1 MTDPTSMSWCRS
13 LPRSAFLAVGA
24 LLLSVPP
31 AGAQQQPGEGALV
44 DEVVVVPVQD
54 HSISVLLTHRA
65 GETKFTRA
73 VALFPGEP
81 GRGNLRVENSAIQYD
96 NQRGNFLVRARRH
109 FLEPGVLA
117 VVVDAPSDQQSGLFT
132 HAFRAS
138 ERYGQDIR
146 AVVAAV
152 NKRHGA
158 LDWTFIG
165 HSEGVV
171 SAAHAGRMLPT
182 DARRVVLAAS
192 LTSPNYQGAGLTVE
206 DAKRISVP
214 ILWVHHRNDPCR
226 FTSYSR
232 AKDFAEETRSPLLTV
247 SGAKGSR
254 GEACKPYT
262 EHGFVGMEQ
271 PAIQAIN
278 EWIRT
283 GKPPGKVPD
292 K

>member
-1 MTDPTSMSWCRS
+1 MNWCRS
-13 LPRSAFLAVGA
+13 IPKRAIYIVGTILLIALPASAQER
-24 LLLSVPP
+24 PKD
-31 AGAQQQPGEGALV
+31 GALV

-54 HSISVLLTHRA
+54 HRISVLLTHRA

-81 GRGNLRVENSAIQYD
+81 GRGNLRAENGEIQYD

-138 ERYGQDIR
+138 ERYGQDIK
-146 AVVAAV
+146 AMIAAIT
-152 NKRHGA
+152 KRFGA
-158 LDWTFIG
+158 MDWTFIG

-171 SAAHAGRMLPT
+171 SAAHAARMLPSE
-182 DARRVVLAAS
+182 ARRVALASS
-192 LTSPNYQGAGLTVE
+192 LTSPNYQGAGLTLA
-206 DAKRISVP
+206 DAKKINVP
-214 ILWVHHRNDPCR
+214 ILWVHHKNDPCR

-232 AKDFAEETRSPLLTV
+232 AKDFAGETRSPLLTV
-247 SGAKGSR
+247 TGSKGSR

-271 PAIQAIN
+271 PTIKAIN

-283 GKPPGKVPD
+283 GQPPTNVSD
-292 K
+292 